1 MRKLNILK
9 AIIDFYWILS
19 MPVILIILFFIP
31 ALFFIKGLES
41 LHFRI
46 NGMDILVSSLSSKI
60 IIAIYLFSYLIIIYT
75 IYLFKKVLR
84 YFKNLKIFDNYVI
97 AQFNKIGYLLI
108 IASFLNGISI
118 FVFRIMVKQKFSI
131 DIGLSSFILLI
142 SLGLFFMILSE
153 IFKISQTMKRENDL
167 TV

>member
-9 AIIDFYWILS
+9 TIVEYVWIVS
-19 MPVILIILFFIP
+19 IPIILIILFFIP
-31 ALFFIKGLES
+31 ALFFIKDLES
-41 LHFRI
+41 IHFRI
-46 NGMDILVSSLSSKI
+46 DGVDVLVSSLYSKI
-60 IIAIYLFSYLIIIYT
+60 LIAIYLFSYLIIIYT

-97 AQFNKIGYLLI
+97 VQFNKIGYLLI

-131 DIGLSSFILLI
+131 DIGLSSFVLLI

-153 IFKISQTMKRENDL
+153 IFKISQTIKTENDL